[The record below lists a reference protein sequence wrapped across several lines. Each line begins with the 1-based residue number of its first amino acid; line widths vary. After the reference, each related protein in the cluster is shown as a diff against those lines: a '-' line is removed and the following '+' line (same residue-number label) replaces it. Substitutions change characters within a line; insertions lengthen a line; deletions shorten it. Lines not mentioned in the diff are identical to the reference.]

1 MIIKM
6 AGNLRVDIDIPILN
20 CDFFEISWK
29 RNEHASFKLE
39 GYLQAGAAYHIVH
52 LYESQ
57 IKVWLE
63 ESSGKQILFWGRLT
77 NVIRTLLAGTEKVC
91 IEGKSETI
99 LLDRVKS
106 SQSFQD
112 AELTFY
118 EIIKQVAE
126 AGDGQMI
133 CTVDKTQKIEKPVIQ
148 YEETD
153 WEFCRRLASHL
164 RVPVVPDVETGSLGF
179 WVGMRKGEKI
189 ASFSE
194 AWYTAEVDV
203 TRVRYWVR
211 DAISYKLGD
220 RTVFMEQ
227 EMTVCE
233 KRAVY
238 QQGQVQY
245 YYLLENAQTIVEPV
259 MYQQKFTGMSLSGAV
274 QTVKGETVSIALDI
288 DHGKAAGEYFYD
300 WIPETG
306 NALYAMP
313 EQGAPVLLYFGSE
326 DEQGG
331 MVNHCLH
338 KAHRSAYQKADPGDK
353 VFDVLGEQTV
363 QLLESSAVLSKSKNH
378 TLLVGDVR
386 ISADTTGDLE
396 ISAEGKI
403 KLQAKTITVDS
414 SDEIGIYQG

>member
-6 AGNLRVDIDIPILN
+6 AGNLRVDIDIPMLN
-20 CDFFEISWK
+20 CEFFEMSWK
-29 RNEHASFKLE
+29 PNEHASLRLE
-39 GYLQAGAAYHIVH
+39 GYVQPDAAYHIIP

-57 IKVWLE
+57 IKVWFE
-63 ESSGKQILFWGRLT
+63 EDTGEQVLFWGRLT
-77 NVIRTLLAGTEKVC
+77 NITRTLLAGTEKVC

-106 SQSFQD
+106 SQSFQN

-126 AGDGQMI
+126 TGDGQII
-133 CTVDKTQKIEKPVIQ
+133 CAADKTKKIEKPVIQ

-164 RVPVVPDVETGSLGF
+164 RVPIMPDVETGNPCF
-179 WVGMRKGEKI
+179 WVGMSKGGKI

-194 AWYTAEVDV
+194 TWYTAEVDI
-203 TRVRYWVR
+203 TRVRYWVK
-211 DAISYKLGD
+211 DVINYKLGD
-220 RTVFMEQ
+220 RTVFMEH

-233 KRAVY
+233 KRAEY
-238 QQGQVQY
+238 RQGQMQY
-245 YYLLENAQTIVEPV
+245 YYLLEQEQTIVEPV
-259 MYQQKFTGMSLSGAV
+259 IYQQKFTGMSLSGAV
-274 QTVKGETVSIALDI
+274 QTVKGETVSILLDI
-288 DHGKAAGEYFYD
+288 DHGGATGEYFYD

-313 EQGAPVLLYFGSE
+313 EPGAPVSLYFGSE
-326 DEQGG
+326 DEQEG
-331 MVNHCLH
+331 MVIHSLH
-338 KAHRSAYQKADPGDK
+338 KDQRKACQKADRANK
-353 VFDVLGEQTV
+353 VFDVLGERTV
-363 QLLESSAVLSKSKNH
+363 QLFESSAVLSKSENH
-378 TLLVGDVR
+378 MLLVSDVQ
-386 ISADTTGDLE
+386 ISAGTTGTLE

-403 KLQAKTITVDS
+403 KLKAKTITVDS

>member
-6 AGNLRVDIDIPILN
+6 AGNLRMDIDIPMLN
-20 CDFFEISWK
+20 CDFFEILWK
-29 RNEHASFKLE
+29 PNEHASLKLE
-39 GYLQAGAAYHIVH
+39 GYLQADAAYHIIS

-57 IKVWLE
+57 IKVWSE
-63 ESSGKQILFWGRLT
+63 DASGDQVLFWGRLT

-99 LLDRVKS
+99 LLDRVKR

-118 EIIKQVAE
+118 EIIKQVAA
-126 AGDGQMI
+126 AGDGQVI
-133 CTVDKTQKIEKPVIQ
+133 CTADKTKKIEKPVIQ

-153 WEFCRRLASHL
+153 WEFCRRLASNL
-164 RVPVVPDVETGSLGF
+164 RVPVMPDVETGNPCF
-179 WVGMRKGEKI
+179 WVGMRKGGKT

-194 AWYTAEVDV
+194 AWYIAEVDIA
-203 TRVRYWVR
+203 RVRYRVK
-211 DAISYKLGD
+211 DVINYKLGD

-238 QQGQVQY
+238 QQGQVHY
-245 YYLLENAQTIVEPV
+245 YYLLENEQTIVEPV
-259 MYQQKFTGMSLSGAV
+259 MYQQKFTGMSLSGAI
-274 QTVKGETVSIALDI
+274 QTVKGETVSILLDI
-288 DHGKAAGEYFYD
+288 DHGGATGEYFYN

-313 EQGAPVLLYFGSE
+313 EPGAPVSLYFGSE

-331 MVNHCLH
+331 MVIHCLH
-338 KAHRSAYQKADPGDK
+338 EEQRKVCQKADAADR
-353 VFDVLGEQTV
+353 VFDILGERTV
-363 QLLESSAVLSKSKNH
+363 QLFEGAAVLSKNKNH
-378 TLLVGDVR
+378 SLSVGGGR
-386 ISADTTGDLE
+386 ISTGTSGNLE

-403 KLQAKTITVDS
+403 KLKARTITVDS